1 MRKLFTMLLAI
12 IMAMTM
18 IPFVGTQKTKAD
30 LRADGVSGRKTA
42 EDYGLQEPRI
52 QNGVTIWDTVFFGNY
67 PQSRKGSNDFN
78 NEPIK
83 WRVLEIEDNTAYMI
97 ADKILDS
104 YKYNLEQE
112 VTKWGISP
120 LRSWLGNTF
129 YNKAFNEEERQDIYH
144 AIVKTSYSSKW
155 YGNGVESTWDRV
167 LAPSYYDP
175 HIQRFGFDT
184 NPRREHNTR
193 YAKVTDYSAS
203 KGVPYITDNG
213 VKKNNGIWMTRSDN
227 SRYLPRWVD
236 SNGVIFDRN
245 SVSDWHRIS
254 RQIKKSG
261 AMIMGV
267 RPTIHLDLSS
277 TNWKYAGTVKSNGE
291 VNEVSD
297 AQNPNEV
304 ETPQGE
310 FISVED
316 LDNPVM
322 EDGVSTWDCV
332 YYGKYPQTLGS
343 DGKFKN
349 EPVKWRVLSKD
360 GNDLF
365 LMADKALDARFF
377 QDSKIK
383 TTWENSETRRYINKY
398 LLNRL
403 FTSRELENV
412 KLSKVN
418 TPKNPKNGRSGGGD
432 TEDKIYL
439 LSYQEIENSDFGF
452 DRKYDQTTSTRS
464 IYTSDYAYYKRTNQR
479 RNVANTELTYW
490 YLRSPGVYDIN
501 IGIVHP
507 NGYSDINGTMVYYG
521 KDYMVP
527 VMHLDAKTAKIKYAG
542 TVSSDGVIT
551 NGKTQFRGK
560 CGDKAKWF
568 LDTETGL
575 ITISGE
581 GNMYNY
587 NSIEYGSDSPWNQYK
602 DSIDKI
608 NIGEDIKSIGSNAFK
623 DCENL
628 TEVYLPKGIS
638 KIEENS
644 FEGSTNKA
652 TFNVAKYSYSEGY
665 CSRKGYNYTV
675 REENYYGTCGLNL
688 KWEFNPSNSQLRIYG
703 TGDMQNYTAQTTTG
717 NGAFSSWDRFKYY
730 IKKVIIENG
739 AISIGNCAFRGFS
752 NLKEVEIPNSVTSI
766 GVAAFQYCSSL
777 DNVIVPNKVTELKR
791 SVFSWCHNLKN
802 ITMPETITKINAY
815 AFEGCDWRMDS
826 IIIPRDV
833 KTIDDKAFLSC
844 TLLKNIHLPDSIS
857 SIHNGAFEKCPQD
870 KVFSVKKNS
879 YGQSYCIAN
888 NFNYVTR

>member
-30 LRADGVSGRKTA
+30 LRVDGVSGRKTA

-129 YNKAFNEEERQDIYH
+129 YNKAFNEEEKQDIYH
-144 AIVKTSYSSKW
+144 AIVKTAYNSSW
-155 YGNGVESTWDRV
+155 YGSGVEITWERA

-175 HIQRFGFDT
+175 QIQRFGFDT
-184 NPRREHNTR
+184 NPKREHNTR

-203 KGVPYITDNG
+203 KGVPHITDNG
-213 VKKNNGIWMTRSDN
+213 AKKNNGIWMTRSDN
-227 SRYLPRWVD
+227 SRFLPRWVD
-236 SNGVIFDRN
+236 SNGKMFDSN
-245 SVSDWHRIS
+245 GVFDWIHIRS
-254 RQIKKSG
+254 QIKKSG
-261 AMIMGV
+261 AKVIGV
-267 RPTIHLDLSS
+267 RPTIHLDLST

-432 TEDKIYL
+432 TEDKLYL

-507 NGYSDINGTMVYYG
+507 NGYSDVNGTMVHYG

-527 VMHLDAKTAKIKYAG
+527 VMHLDANNAKIKYAG
-542 TVSSDGVIT
+542 TVSSDGKET
-551 NGKTQFRGK
+551 TGKYKVGGK
-560 CGDKAKWF
+560 FENNLRWILNF
-568 LDTETGL
+568 ETGVL
-575 ITISGE
+575 TISGNGGMKAYEIE
-581 GNMYNY
+581 GD
-587 NSIEYGSDSPWNQYK
+587 GSNCPWSKYRQH
-602 DSIDKI
+602 
-608 NIGEDIKSIGSNAFK
+608 IKKVVVKEGVRSIGHYLFRGSKNLEEVQLGKDVTIVRRGAFEN
-623 DCENL
+623 CENL
-628 TEVYLPKGIS
+628 TSVYLPDRIS
-638 KIEENS
+638 NIE
-644 FEGSTNKA
+644 TNA
-652 TFNVAKYSYSEGY
+652 FDGCSSEVTFDALFDSYGPKY
-665 CSRKGYNYTV
+665 CSENNYKCNI
-675 REENYYGTCGLNL
+675 RYEKRYGDCGINGSNV
-688 KWEFNPSNSQLRIYG
+688 KWELDPERETIRFYG
-703 TGDMQNYTAQTTTG
+703 SGEMRTWYNVGREYD
-717 NGAFSSWDRFKYY
+717 KYREY
-730 IKKVIIENG
+730 IKNVIIEEGITNVGG
-739 AISIGNCAFRGFS
+739 AAFYS
-752 NLKEVEIPNSVTSI
+752 YKTLKTVSLPNSLKSI
-766 GVAAFQYCSSL
+766 DVAAFQQSSL
-777 DNVIVPNKVTELKR
+777 TSIVIPNNV
-791 SVFSWCHNLKN
+791 
-802 ITMPETITKINAY
+802 TKI
-815 AFEGCDWRMDS
+815 DS
-826 IIIPRDV
+826 IAFHECWWLAYVYIG
-833 KTIDDKAFLSC
+833 DKV
-844 TLLKNIHLPDSIS
+844 N
-857 SIHNGAFEKCPQD
+857 SIHERSFERCSAGY
-870 KVFSVKKNS
+870 SVLKNS
-879 YGQSYCIAN
+879 YADRFCTERGMR
-888 NFNYVTR
+888 VVERR

>member
-1 MRKLFTMLLAI
+1 MLLAI

-120 LRSWLGNTF
+120 LKSWLGNTF
-129 YNKAFNEEERQDIYH
+129 YNKAFNEEEKQDIYH
-144 AIVKTSYSSKW
+144 AIVKTAYNSSW
-155 YGNGVESTWDRV
+155 YGSGVEITWERA

-175 HIQRFGFDT
+175 QIQRFGFDT
-184 NPRREHNTR
+184 NPKREHNTR

-203 KGVPYITDNG
+203 KGVPHITDNG
-213 VKKNNGIWMTRSDN
+213 AKKNNGIWMTRSDN
-227 SRYLPRWVD
+227 SRFLPRWVD
-236 SNGVIFDRN
+236 SNGKMFDSN
-245 SVSDWHRIS
+245 GVFDWIHIRS
-254 RQIKKSG
+254 QIKKSG
-261 AMIMGV
+261 AKVIGV
-267 RPTIHLDLSS
+267 RPTIHLDLST

-432 TEDKIYL
+432 TEDKLYL
-439 LSYQEIENSDFGF
+439 LSYQEIQNRDYGFTADYDKESD
-452 DRKYDQTTSTRS
+452 TRMIS
-464 IYTSDYAYYKRTNQR
+464 FTDYSYYKKTDNKVQVSE
-479 RNVANTELTYW
+479 NNKAYW
-490 YLRSPGVYDIN
+490 YLRSPGAHDQNV
-501 IGIVHP
+501 GIVWN
-507 NGYSDINGTMVYYG
+507 NGWSDYNGTNVYHM
-521 KDYMVP
+521 KDAIVP
-527 VMHLDAKTAKIKYAG
+527 VMHLDASDAKIKYAG
-542 TVSSDGVIT
+542 TVSS
-551 NGKTQFRGK
+551 NGEVTDKRIKVGGK
-560 CGDKAKWF
+560 VNDNIGWV
-568 LDTETGL
+568 LNLETGDL
-575 ITISGE
+575 TISGSGVMKDYE
-581 GNMYNY
+581 TDGEE
-587 NSIEYGSDSPWNQYK
+587 STAPWN
-602 DSIDKI
+602 
-608 NIGEDIKSIGSNAFK
+608 
-623 DCENL
+623 
-628 TEVYLPKGIS
+628 
-638 KIEENS
+638 
-644 FEGSTNKA
+644 
-652 TFNVAKYSYSEGY
+652 KY
-665 CSRKGYNYTV
+665 N
-675 REENYYGTCGLNL
+675 
-688 KWEFNPSNSQLRIYG
+688 QH
-703 TGDMQNYTAQTTTG
+703 
-717 NGAFSSWDRFKYY
+717 
-730 IKKVIIENG
+730 IKKVIIKGNVTT
-739 AISIGNCAFRGFS
+739 IGYYSFRGCKNLNEVDMGKKVTVVATGAFENCS
-752 NLKEVEIPNSVTSI
+752 NLKKVYLSDKLKSVGSKAFDGCSSELIFEAVFDTYGVNYCKINNYNCNIIYEKRYGNCGENDNNNVRWELDPENETLRFIGNGKMKSWYFKDREYDKYREYIKNVVIEDGITNVGEAALYGYRPLNSVSLPNSLESIDKTAFQQSGVKSLIIPN
-766 GVAAFQYCSSL
+766 
-777 DNVIVPNKVTELKR
+777 N
-791 SVFSWCHNLKN
+791 
-802 ITMPETITKINAY
+802 
-815 AFEGCDWRMDS
+815 
-826 IIIPRDV
+826 V
-833 KTIDDKAFLSC
+833 KTIGDYAFHECWALSYVYFGNQVNNIADTSFERSNPGCSVLKDSYADNYC
-844 TLLKNIHLPDSIS
+844 TRKGMRII
-857 SIHNGAFEKCPQD
+857 E
-870 KVFSVKKNS
+870 
-879 YGQSYCIAN
+879 
-888 NFNYVTR
+888 RR